1 MGRGTARASVDT
13 VTATPALKAY
23 IAALSPE
30 ARRAFKAVRAIIREI
45 APDVEEGF
53 SYKIPAFRWNG
64 QMLVWCAGWTTHLAI
79 YPVTD
84 AMAKAGGVR
93 LARYRAAKGTLKF
106 PFAEDLPLPF
116 ITKLIRARM
125 KEIASAG

>member
-1 MGRGTARASVDT
+1 MDP
-13 VTATPALKAY
+13 VTATPA
-23 IAALSPE
+23 
-30 ARRAFKAVRAIIREI
+30 IRTTM
-45 APDVEEGF
+45 PDVEEGF
-53 SYKIPAFRWNG
+53 SYKIPAFRWRG
-64 QMLVWCAGWTTHLAI
+64 QMVVWCAGWTTHLAI

-106 PFAEDLPLPF
+106 PLTEELPLPF
-116 ITKLIRARM
+116 IIKPIRARM